1 MTLASSIIKRAYR
14 KTNLIPLVGTPNT
27 NQSTE
32 ALEMLNSLILSC
44 IGNEAGDELLP
55 LNFGGGFSEHDQS
68 EVCDQWVPVNTRLV
82 LNLTAADTVELD
94 PYPYDGQ
101 RLAIIDAGNTL
112 DTYSLTISPNGR
124 KIEGSASNLVLST
137 EGLER
142 QWMYRADTGN
152 WVKITSL
159 ATSDEMPFPIEFD
172 MYFVISLALQL
183 NPQYGQQLTAEDS
196 VTLNRSRSQLRARYR
211 NRKGDQLPDFGVTD
225 PRDLY
230 SHSDFFNFG
239 YLPFWGRR
247 Y

>member
-1 MTLASSIIKRAYR
+1 MTLVSSIIKRAYR
-14 KTNLIPLVGTPNT
+14 KTNLIPLVGTPNA
-27 NQSTE
+27 NQTTE
-32 ALEMLNSLILSC
+32 ALEMLNSLVLSC
-44 IGNEAGDELLP
+44 VGNEAGDELIP

-68 EVCDQWVPVNTRLV
+68 EVCDQWVPVNTRLI
-82 LNLTAADTVELD
+82 LNLSAADAVDLD
-94 PYPYDGQ
+94 PYPYEGQ
-101 RLAIIDAGNTL
+101 RLSVMDMGGNLATYNFTL
-112 DTYSLTISPNGR
+112 NGNGHL
-124 KIEGSASNLVLST
+124 IEGASTLVLST
-137 EGLER
+137 DDLSA
-142 QWMYRADTGN
+142 QWMYRPDAGWVRIEELEAADN
-152 WVKITSL
+152 
-159 ATSDEMPFPIEFD
+159 MPFPVEFD

-196 VTLNRSRSQLRARYR
+196 AMLSRTRSQLRSRYR